1 MRKRT
6 FGVVFAV
13 LAMASVVSAHVTLQP
28 RESAPGET
36 VTYTVRVPTEGT
48 VATTAIELEIPDG
61 VTVVSIDGPAEA
73 YEVKKSGDRIVSIAW
88 KTDIQPKQFKTFTFV
103 ARNPMAASEIS
114 WKAHQSFADGTM
126 SDWIEPAGGKRP
138 AARTKVGATAEKPA
152 MPADHKHP

>member
-6 FGVVFAV
+6 FGFVFAV
-13 LAMASVVSAHVTLQP
+13 LAMASVASAHVTLQP

-48 VATTAIELEIPDG
+48 VPTTGIELEIPDA
-61 VTVVSIDGPAEA
+61 VTVVSVDGPAEA
-73 YEVKKSGDRIVSIAW
+73 YEVKKSGDRIISIAW

-103 ARNPMAASEIS
+103 AKNPTTPSEIS
-114 WKAHQSFADGTM
+114 WKAHQQFADGTM

-138 AARTKVGATAEKPA
+138 AARTKVGAAAEKPA